1 MPRCFRTI
9 EAGLGRAGLKV
20 ITNGTRTLLVQ
31 LPPIIFIYF
40 KFVNFYVNGPVTYLL
55 ILLFLPLKICFAN
68 RNIGQFFGTYTF
80 YFTYFFFCVF
90 LYLP

>member
-31 LPPIIFIYF
+31 LSTFHIHLFQIC
-40 KFVNFYVNGPVTYLL
+40 KLL
-55 ILLFLPLKICFAN
+55 C
-68 RNIGQFFGTYTF
+68 
-80 YFTYFFFCVF
+80 
-90 LYLP
+90 